1 MLSKKIVIKVSGL
14 KTLKDANKVRN
25 NLNKI
30 ECVKSIKVSLKN
42 NKITISHNSSINI
55 LEIQKII
62 NESGYKYIG
71 VE

>member
-1 MLSKKIVIKVSGL
+1 MLNKKIVVKVSGIQ
-14 KTLKDANKVRN
+14 TLKDASILRN

-30 ECVKSIKVSLKN
+30 NGIKSVKVSLKN
-42 NKITISHNSSINI
+42 KKVTISHNSNINI
-55 LEIQKII
+55 SEVQKII